1 VSPGVRRLLLVFGPA
16 VLAVLLIA
24 LYRSHRAEVEREAE
38 RDNPVIAAS
47 RVKNIQGG
55 TVVVLDSATVQ
66 RIGLQVRP
74 LAAAS
79 ASTEDRLSGEVVPEP
94 ERTVMLR
101 APVTGRLSIPEGR
114 SWPRLGTHVRAGQE
128 IARVSDA
135 RPLSSPLSGEVL
147 RVEAQPGEIVEAGQV
162 LLEII
167 DNSHPVVRIP
177 WTSQAGGSPPGTL
190 FLQPPETSL
199 RIRARLVGAAQEAD
213 PATRRPAYLYRAQQ
227 RWSGATPGTPVW
239 ALIPG
244 PQSDSGRAVLVP
256 ASSVV
261 QWEGL
266 TWAYIQQGRGRYAR
280 VSVPTDRPVPG
291 GWLAG
296 PPLGPGD
303 TVVVAGGQELLSEEF
318 RGRVTVGEESG
329 E

>member
-1 VSPGVRRLLLVFGPA
+1 MSSGIRRFLLLFGPA
-16 VLAVLLIA
+16 ILAILLIA
-24 LYRSHRAEVEREAE
+24 LYRSHRAEVKREAE
-38 RDNPVIAAS
+38 RDTPIVAAS
-47 RVKNIQGG
+47 RVENIQGG
-55 TVVVLDSATVQ
+55 TVVVLDSATIQ
-66 RIGLQVRP
+66 RIGLQARP
-74 LAAAS
+74 LTTAS

-94 ERTVMLR
+94 ERTVVLR
-101 APVTGRLSIPEGR
+101 APVTGRLSLPEGR
-114 SWPRLGTHVRAGQE
+114 SWPRLGTHVSAGEE

-135 RPLSSPLSGEVL
+135 RPLSSPLSGNVL

-177 WTSQAGGSPPGTL
+177 WTSQAGGSPPGSI
-190 FLQPPETSL
+190 FLEPPETSS
-199 RIRARLVGAAQEAD
+199 RIRARLVGAAPEAD

-239 ALIPG
+239 ALIAG
-244 PQSDSGRAVLVP
+244 PQSDSGRAVLIP

-266 TWAYIQQGRGRYAR
+266 TWAYVQQGRGRYAR
-280 VSVPTDRPVPG
+280 VPVPTNRPVPG

-296 PPLGPGD
+296 PPLRAGD